1 MVTFRKYVNQFW
13 IGEIVNFKIYDCR
26 LWTAPLEL
34 NVQLL
39 RRNAASFLTT
49 RTIPVTSART
59 LVPDQGAGV
68 RGTHV
73 PVGNP
78 LTKCTENKQGSNTIY
93 KTLNSKTDT
102 RNNHRV
108 W

>member
-49 RTIPVTSART
+49 RTISVTSTRT
-59 LVPDQGAGV
+59 LVPDRGGGV

-78 LTKCTENKQGSNTIY
+78 LTKCPENKDLQNTELKY
-93 KTLNSKTDT
+93 
-102 RNNHRV
+102 RHPE
-108 W
+108 